1 MSHLSITLFG
11 SFRVGLDGEAIDAF
25 KSNKVRGLL
34 AYLAVEAQRVHR
46 RDSLAALLWPEWP
59 DKEART
65 NLRYALSNLRSAVGD
80 REAEPPFLN
89 ISRETIQFNKD
100 SDHWVDV
107 GEFAQLLSADVAGA
121 PEIDRLG
128 EAVNLCQG
136 EFLEGFS
143 ISDSPPFQ
151 EWVLLKR
158 EQLHRQLV
166 ETLRQLSA
174 VYEGRGEYE
183 HALLYARRQ
192 VELEPWQEDGHRQVM
207 RLLAASGQ
215 PGAALAQYE
224 TCRQLLE
231 VDLGTEPSEETQAL
245 YHQIQKGEWGTEGES
260 LIAEQP
266 PRPLGECPY
275 RGLAAFREQDAAY
288 FFGRDS
294 YTEQLSV
301 ALREQPLVAVIVGSS
316 GSGKSSVVY
325 AGLLPQMRAAMDWLV
340 VDMRPGGRPFRAL
353 AAAMIPWLEPE
364 INETDRLV
372 ETQKLAQ
379 ALSKGEVSLQD
390 VVERV
395 FEKQPARQHL
405 LLFVDQFEELY
416 TLCPDSETQRG
427 FLDGLL
433 TAVKARRLGNESS
446 LVVLLTLRADFMGQ
460 ALAYRPFADALQK
473 TSVMLGPMNVDE
485 LRTAVEKPAGKQG
498 AEFEEGLVDRILDDI
513 GDEPGNLPLLEFAL
527 TLLWERSDSGT
538 LSHTTYEKTGRVEG
552 ALARYAD
559 DVYSDLDESDREIA
573 QRVFV
578 QLVQP
583 GVGTEDTRR
592 VAIRAEIGEA
602 NWALTQYLADRRLV
616 VTGLDTVGRETV
628 EVVHEALIQR
638 WERLR
643 GWIEDDRTFRTWQ
656 ESLRVAIHQW
666 ENTGRDDGVLLRG
679 VPLAQAESWLDERS
693 GELSAAERD
702 FIQASIAL
710 RERKARELEDQRE
723 RELEAAQKL
732 VSTERRSRRFLG
744 ALAGVLT
751 LAVVVALLLTVF
763 ANFQRRQAQEAY
775 SLSLAANAQQA
786 LNDLDSGTA
795 LVLALAANDINDPPQ
810 EAQRILLDTAYS
822 PGARTRYDIGTLF
835 PDVQGPATSLDL
847 SPDGQTVLLGIAD
860 GSIILWDHTSGDV
873 LQILKG
879 HDGKVNEVA
888 LSPSGL
894 TALSGGGDAQVIYWD
909 LQTGRVIHRLGSE
922 SRGHSGTVRTVDIS
936 PDGRF
941 AVSGGFQGD
950 SYLNPGELILWD
962 LESGRE
968 IRRFDGQLYGVVK
981 ARFSLGGDAI
991 LASSGDVE
999 IMIATGGGQGLVLTD
1014 MLLWD
1019 VESGEI
1025 KETFDNLDHD
1035 VYDLSISPDGALA
1048 LAGSYYDNIASLWD
1062 LETGERVRTLEEHQ
1076 EAVRSVAFSPNRRQ
1090 AATVSDDNSLMLW
1103 SLETG
1108 EPLFKLNASESDLLD
1123 LEITP
1128 DGHQAISLS
1137 RDGGI
1142 LIWDLVDA
1150 AEVKRFGQHGDMIWD
1165 VAFSLDGSKVLSSS
1179 GSPSPAAKVMDASL
1193 RLWDFES
1200 GEQLHFMPLPVDVI
1214 MQVAVTPDGRQ
1225 ALSASTDG
1233 VVRLWDLESG
1243 GEILTLEG
1251 HDTVVSSLALSP
1263 DGKKALTG
1271 SVDGTLLYWNLESG
1285 KVIHHMYSHPDA
1297 NWALAISP
1305 DGRTALSDASD
1316 LGVILWDLETG
1327 EEILRLEREEEVGDT
1342 GTSGLAYLPDGRTAV
1357 VESDGALIH
1366 YDLETGQ
1373 EIRHIGRHDALRT
1386 RVEISPD
1393 GKLMLTSGMN
1403 GVLKLWDLETAELIR
1418 QFGYAEPAIIF
1429 DIAMSPDGTTALSG
1443 SSQQTI
1449 VQWRLDSTT
1458 LDELIAWI
1466 EQNRYVRELTCEER
1480 AMYQIEPLCEGD

>member
-1 MSHLSITLFG
+1 MSCLTITLFG
-11 SFRVGLDGEAIDAF
+11 SFRVGLDEEAVTAF

-34 AYLAVEAQRVHR
+34 AYLAVESPRVHR
-46 RDSLAALLWPEWP
+46 RDSLAALLWPDWP
-59 DKEART
+59 DKGART
-65 NLRYALSNLRSAVGD
+65 NLRYALSDLRSVIGD
-80 REAEPPFLN
+80 REAEPAYLT
-89 ISRETIQFNKD
+89 ITRETVQFNID
-100 SDHWVDV
+100 SDHSVDV
-107 GEFAQLLSADVAGA
+107 LDFTKMLSPGVNGVQD
-121 PEIDRLG
+121 IDRLV
-128 EAVNLCQG
+128 EAVNLYQG

-143 ISDSPPFQ
+143 ISDSQPFQ
-151 EWVLLKR
+151 EWMLLKR

-166 ETLRQLSA
+166 EALRQLSA
-174 VYEGRGEYE
+174 AYESKGEYE
-183 HALLYARRQ
+183 PALRYARRQ
-192 VELEPWQEDGHRQVM
+192 VELEPWQEDGHRMVM
-207 RLLAASGQ
+207 RLLADSGQ
-215 PGAALAQYE
+215 PGAALAQFE

-231 VDLGTEPSEETQAL
+231 IDLGTEPSEETQAL
-245 YHQIQKGEWGTEGES
+245 HQQIQKGGWGTKGEPMT
-260 LIAEQP
+260 AERP

-275 RGLAAFREQDAAY
+275 RGLAAFREQDADY
-288 FFGRDS
+288 FFGREAYVD
-294 YTEQLSV
+294 QL
-301 ALREQPLVAVIVGSS
+301 AETIQQERLVAVILGSS

-325 AGLLPQMRAAMDWLV
+325 AGLLPQMRAATDWLV
-340 VDMRPGGRPFRAL
+340 VDLRPGGRPFHAL
-353 AAAMIPWLEPE
+353 AAAMIPWLEPDL
-364 INETDRLV
+364 NETDRLV
-372 ETQKLAQ
+372 ETQKLAK
-379 ALSKGEVSLQD
+379 ALSKGEISLQD

-395 FEKQPARQHL
+395 LEKHSEGQHL

-433 TAVKARRLGNESS
+433 TAVKARCLGNESS

-485 LRTAVEKPAGKQG
+485 LRTAVEKPAEKQG
-498 AEFEEGLVDRILDDI
+498 AEFEEGLVDRILDDV

-559 DVYSDLDESDREIA
+559 DVYSDLDESDQEIA
-573 QRVFV
+573 RRVFI

-643 GWIEDDRTFRTWQ
+643 GWIEEDRTFRTWQ

-679 VPLAQAESWLDERS
+679 VPLSQAESWLDERS
-693 GELSAAERD
+693 EELSTAERD

-710 RERKARELEDQRE
+710 RERKARELEDQRQ

-751 LAVVVALLLTVF
+751 LAVVVALVLTVF
-763 ANFQRRQAQEAY
+763 ANLQRRQAQEAY

-795 LVLALAANDINDPPQ
+795 LVLALAANDIDDPPQ

-822 PGARTRYDIGTLF
+822 PGARKRYEIETLF
-835 PDVQGPATSLDL
+835 PDVQGPAASLDL
-847 SPDGQTVLLGIAD
+847 SPDGQTVLLGMAD
-860 GSIILWDHTSGDV
+860 GSIILWDHTSGEV
-873 LQILKG
+873 LLILKG

-888 LSPSGL
+888 FSPSGL
-894 TALSGGGDAQVIYWD
+894 TALSGGYDAQVIYWD
-909 LQTGRVIHRLGSE
+909 LQTGREIYRLGSE
-922 SRGHSGTVRTVDIS
+922 SGGHSGTVRTVDIS
-936 PDGRF
+936 PDGRY
-941 AVSGGFQGD
+941 AVSGGFIGELY
-950 SYLNPGELILWD
+950 SYPGELILWD

-968 IRRFDGQLYGVVK
+968 IRHFDGHLYGVVK
-981 ARFSLGGDAI
+981 ARFSLDGDAI
-991 LASSGDVE
+991 LAGSGDVE
-999 IMIATGGGQGLVLTD
+999 IMIATGGGQGLVLND

-1025 KETFDNLDHD
+1025 KEAFDNLDHD
-1035 VYDLSISPDGALA
+1035 VYDLAISPDGALA
-1048 LAGSYYDNIASLWD
+1048 VAGSYYDNSASLWD
-1062 LETGERVRTLEEHQ
+1062 LETGERVLTLEGHQ
-1076 EAVRSVAFSPNRRQ
+1076 EAVRSVAFSPNGRQ

-1103 SLETG
+1103 NLETG
-1108 EPLFKLNASESDLLD
+1108 EPLYNLKAGESDLQAV
-1123 LEITP
+1123 EITP
-1128 DGHQAISLS
+1128 DGCQAISLS
-1137 RDGGI
+1137 RDSGI
-1142 LIWDLVDA
+1142 GIWDLVDA
-1150 AEVKRFGQHGDMIWD
+1150 AVVKRFGQHGDMIWD
-1165 VAFSLDGSKVLSSS
+1165 VAYSPDGSKVLSSS
-1179 GSPSPAAKVMDASL
+1179 GSPSPAVPVMDASL
-1193 RLWDFES
+1193 RLWDLES
-1200 GEQLHFMPLPVDVI
+1200 GEQLQFIPLPVDVI
-1214 MQVAVTPDGRQ
+1214 MQVAVTPDGRR

-1233 VVRLWDLESG
+1233 VARLWDLDSG
-1243 GEILTLEG
+1243 KEILVLEG
-1251 HDTVVSSLALSP
+1251 HDTVVTSLALSP

-1271 SVDGTLLYWNLESG
+1271 SVDGTMIYWDLENG
-1285 KVIHHMYSHPDA
+1285 EVIHRMYSHPDA
-1297 NWALAISP
+1297 NWALAVSP
-1305 DGRTALSDASD
+1305 NGRTALSDASD
-1316 LGVILWDLETG
+1316 LGVILWDLENG
-1327 EEILRLEREEEVGDT
+1327 EEILRLEREEEIGDT

-1393 GKLMLTSGMN
+1393 GNLMLTSGMN
-1403 GVLKLWDLETAELIR
+1403 GVLKLWDLENAELIR

-1429 DIAMSPDGTTALSG
+1429 DVAMSPDGSTALSG
-1443 SSQQTI
+1443 SSEQTI
-1449 VQWRLDSTT
+1449 VQWRLDNPT
-1458 LDELIAWI
+1458 LDELMAWI
-1466 EQNRYVRELTCEER
+1466 EQNRYVRDLTCEER
-1480 AMYQIEPLCEGD
+1480 AMYQIEPLCEDD